1 MLGLH
6 TESEFSYIGA
16 RAKLAPGQ
24 SVRTDSDSVQISTD
38 SIGLRAIPH
47 RNGVE
52 YVGESKDLQLCIQI
66 LTIYHPFLRDAIVNT
81 IMQCTE
87 HIILDVY
94 SKAEKSLP
102 QNSKYW

>member
-1 MLGLH
+1 MLILMVNNWLICIYNG
-6 TESEFSYIGA
+6 TKEF
-16 RAKLAPGQ
+16 
-24 SVRTDSDSVQISTD
+24 T
-38 SIGLRAIPH
+38 SIGTVLPLI
-47 RNGVE
+47 E
-52 YVGESKDLQLCIQI
+52 TQQLCIQI